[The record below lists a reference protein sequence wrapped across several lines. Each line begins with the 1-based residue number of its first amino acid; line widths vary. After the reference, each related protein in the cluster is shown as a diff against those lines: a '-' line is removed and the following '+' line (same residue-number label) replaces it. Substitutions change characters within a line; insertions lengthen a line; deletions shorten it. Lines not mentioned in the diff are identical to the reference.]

1 MTRIQI
7 TGRKVSESEA
17 YDGPERRTRL
27 RIEGD
32 AKQAM
37 ETGRN
42 RLVVG
47 ALLFA
52 MAFAVVAGRLIEVGV
67 LGTAPDR
74 NTATIWDVDPD
85 RFARADIV
93 DRNGVVLAT
102 NLPTRALFADARIIA
117 PDDATV
123 IARQLAGIIPD
134 LDVPGTRKRLASGRA
149 FIYLHRDLT
158 PAQVVEVNRLGVPGL
173 NFEDA
178 EARVY
183 PHGRLV
189 SHVIGLTDIDNNG
202 LAGIEKR
209 FDENLRGSN
218 KPLKLSLDVRVQHM
232 LREELYKAMTEFSA
246 IGAAGLVMDVRTG
259 ELIGMSSL
267 PDFDPNNIETATEE
281 AIFNRGS
288 LGVYE
293 MGSTFKL
300 LNTAMA
306 LDSGRVNL
314 ANAFDASNPLKVA
327 RFQISDYHAKNRWLT
342 VPEILVYSSNIGSA
356 RMAKFVGT
364 QTQRDFLGKVG
375 MLHPAALEIPEVGA
389 PLIPSPWR
397 DINTLTIS
405 FGHGIAVSPV
415 QLVNSISTLINGGIY
430 RDATLLARDVRSG
443 QVAGTKVIKPST
455 SDAMRALMRAVVMEG
470 TGKKAIVPGYMVGG
484 KTGTAEKQVNGRY
497 KRKALMSSF
506 IAAFPMQDPR
516 YVVLAM
522 LDEPKGTKAT
532 FGYATGGW
540 VAAPVVGAVIR
551 KLAHLY
557 AMPPVDETEPTVLQ
571 AVSLPATEPG
581 GMLKLASY

>member
-1 MTRIQI
+1 MTRSSIA
-7 TGRKVSESEA
+7 GRRVA
-17 YDGPERRTRL
+17 DGDYEGPDRRQRL

-42 RLVVG
+42 RLLVG
-47 ALLFA
+47 GLLFA
-52 MAFAVVAGRLIEVGV
+52 MAFSVVGARLVEVGV
-67 LGTAPDR
+67 LGAAPER
-74 NTATIWDVDPD
+74 NEATIWDVDPD

-93 DRNGVVLAT
+93 DRNGIVLAT
-102 NLPTRALFADARIIA
+102 NLPTRALFADARIVNATEA
-117 PDDATV
+117 PE
-123 IARQLAGIIPD
+123 IARKLAGIIPD
-134 LDVPGTRKRLASGRA
+134 LDVAGTRERLASGRA

-158 PAQVVEVNRLGVPGL
+158 PAQVMEVNRLGVPGL

-209 FDENLRGSN
+209 FDTELRGGN
-218 KPLKLSLDVRVQHM
+218 EPVRLSLDIRVQDM

-246 IGAAGLVMDVRTG
+246 IGAAGMVLDVHTG
-259 ELIGMSSL
+259 EIVGMSSL

-281 AIFNRGS
+281 AIFNRGT

-300 LNTAMA
+300 FNTAMA
-306 LDSGRVNL
+306 LDSGRVSL
-314 ANAFDASNPLKVA
+314 ANAFDATRPLKVS
-327 RFQISDYHAKNRWLT
+327 RFMISDYHAKNRWLS
-342 VPEILVYSSNIGSA
+342 VPEILVYSSNVGSA
-356 RMAKFVGT
+356 KMAQFIGT
-364 QTQRDFLGKVG
+364 QTQKDFLGKIG
-375 MLHPAALEIPEVGA
+375 MLKAAALEIPEVGA
-389 PLIPSPWR
+389 PLVPSPWR

-415 QLVNSISTLINGGIY
+415 QLVNGVATLVNGGIF
-430 RDATLLARDVRSG
+430 RDPTLIARNAQASG
-443 QVAGTKVIKPST
+443 EGRRVISRAT
-455 SDAMRALMRAVVMEG
+455 SDTMRALMRAVVMEG
-470 TGKKAIVPGYMVGG
+470 TGKKALVPGYMVGG
-484 KTGTAEKQVNGRY
+484 KTGTAEKQVGGRY
-497 KRKALMSSF
+497 KKKALMSSF
-506 IAAFPMQDPR
+506 VAAFPLQDPR

-522 LDEPKGTKAT
+522 LDEPKGTKET
-532 FGYATGGW
+532 LGYATGGW
-540 VAAPVVGAVIR
+540 VAAPVVGAVVER
-551 KLAHLY
+551 LAHLY
-557 AMPPVDETEPTVLQ
+557 ALPPVDETEPSVLQ
-571 AVSLPATEPG
+571 AVSLPVMEPG

>member
-1 MTRIQI
+1 MTRSHIA
-7 TGRKVSESEA
+7 GRKVDDGIYA
-17 YDGPERRTRL
+17 GPERRQRM
-27 RIEGD
+27 RIDGD

-42 RLVVG
+42 RLMVG
-47 ALLFA
+47 AVLFF
-52 MAFAVVAGRLIEVGV
+52 MAFAVVAGRLVEVGV
-67 LGTAPDR
+67 LGNAPER
-74 NTATIWDVDPD
+74 VTATAWDVDPD

-102 NLPTRALFADARIIA
+102 NLPTRALYADARIID
-117 PDDATV
+117 PKDAQE
-123 IARQLAGIIPD
+123 ISRELAGIIPD
-134 LDVPGTRKRLASGRA
+134 LDVPDTKERLASGRA
-149 FIYLHRDLT
+149 FVYLHRDLT
-158 PAQVVEVNRLGVPGL
+158 PAQVVEVNRLGIPGL

-209 FDENLRGSN
+209 FDADLREDRD
-218 KPLKLSLDVRVQHM
+218 PIKLSLDIRVQHM
-232 LREELYKAMTEFSA
+232 LREELYKSMTEFSA
-246 IGAAGLVMDVRTG
+246 IGAAGMVLDVNTG
-259 ELIGMSSL
+259 EIVGMSSL
-267 PDFDPNNIETATEE
+267 PDFDPNNIETVTDE
-281 AIFNRGS
+281 AMFNRGT

-306 LDSGRVNL
+306 LDSGRVGL
-314 ANAFDASNPLKVA
+314 ENAFDARKPLRVA
-327 RFQISDYHAKNRWLT
+327 RFRISDYHAKNRWLS

-356 RMAKFVGT
+356 RMAQFLGT
-364 QTQRDFLGKVG
+364 QTQKDFLGKFG
-375 MLHPAALEIPEVGA
+375 MLSRAKLEVPEVGA
-389 PLIPSPWR
+389 PLVPSPWR

-415 QLVNSISTLINGGIY
+415 QLVNGVATLVNGGIF
-430 RDATLLARDVRSG
+430 RDPTLLARDP
-443 QVAGTKVIKPST
+443 QQPEAGRRVIKQST
-455 SDAMRALMRAVVMEG
+455 SDIMRALMRMVVMEG

-506 IAAFPMQDPR
+506 VAAFPLQKPR

-522 LDEPKGTKAT
+522 LDEPKGTKET

-551 KLAHLY
+551 RLAHLY
-557 AMPPVDETEPTVLQ
+557 ALPPVDETAPSVLQ
-571 AVSLPATEPG
+571 AVTLPAVEPG
-581 GMLKLASY
+581 GVLKLASY

>member
-1 MTRIQI
+1 MTRSSIA
-7 TGRKVSESEA
+7 GRRVA
-17 YDGPERRTRL
+17 DGDYEGPDRRKRL

-42 RLVVG
+42 RLLVG
-47 ALLFA
+47 GLLFA
-52 MAFAVVAGRLIEVGV
+52 MAFCVVGARLVEVGV
-67 LGTAPDR
+67 LGASPER
-74 NTATIWDVDPD
+74 NEATIWDVDPD

-93 DRNGVVLAT
+93 DRNGIVLAT
-102 NLPTRALFADARIIA
+102 NLPTRALYADARIVNAKEA
-117 PDDATV
+117 PE
-123 IARQLAGIIPD
+123 IARKLAGIIPD
-134 LDVPGTRKRLASGRA
+134 LDVAGTRERLASGRA

-158 PAQVVEVNRLGVPGL
+158 PAQVMEVNRLGVPGL

-209 FDENLRGSN
+209 FDDDLRGR
-218 KPLKLSLDVRVQHM
+218 KEPVRLSLDIRVQDM

-246 IGAAGLVMDVRTG
+246 IGAAGMVLDVHTG
-259 ELIGMSSL
+259 EIVGMSSL

-281 AIFNRGS
+281 AMFNRGT

-300 LNTAMA
+300 FNTAMA
-306 LDSGRVNL
+306 LDSGRVSL
-314 ANAFDASNPLKVA
+314 ANAFDATRPLKVS
-327 RFQISDYHAKNRWLT
+327 RFLISDYHAKNRWLS
-342 VPEILVYSSNIGSA
+342 VPEILVYSSNVGSA
-356 RMAKFVGT
+356 KMAQFVGT
-364 QTQRDFLGKVG
+364 QTQKDFLGKIG
-375 MLHPAALEIPEVGA
+375 MLKAAALEIPEVGA
-389 PLIPSPWR
+389 PLVPSPWR

-415 QLVNSISTLINGGIY
+415 QLVNGVATLVNGGIF
-430 RDATLLARDVRSG
+430 RDPTLIARNAQASG
-443 QVAGTKVIKPST
+443 EGRRVISRAT
-455 SDAMRALMRAVVMEG
+455 SDTMRALMRAVVMEG
-470 TGKKAIVPGYMVGG
+470 TGKKALVPGYMVGG
-484 KTGTAEKQVNGRY
+484 KTGTAEKQVGGRY
-497 KRKALMSSF
+497 KKKALMSSF
-506 IAAFPMQDPR
+506 VAAFPLQDPR

-522 LDEPKGTKAT
+522 LDEPKGTKET

-540 VAAPVVGAVIR
+540 VAAPVVGAVVER
-551 KLAHLY
+551 LAHLY
-557 AMPPVDETEPTVLQ
+557 ALPPVDETEPSVLQ
-571 AVSLPATEPG
+571 AVSLPVMEPG

>member
-1 MTRIQI
+1 M
-7 TGRKVSESEA
+7 
-17 YDGPERRTRL
+17 
-27 RIEGD
+27 
-32 AKQAM
+32 
-37 ETGRN
+37 
-42 RLVVG
+42 VG
-47 ALLFA
+47 AVLFF
-52 MAFAVVAGRLIEVGV
+52 MAFAVVAGRLVEVGV
-67 LGTAPDR
+67 LGNAPER
-74 NTATIWDVDPD
+74 VTATAWDVDPD

-102 NLPTRALFADARIIA
+102 NLPTRALYADARIID
-117 PDDATV
+117 PKDAQE
-123 IARQLAGIIPD
+123 ISRELAGIIPD
-134 LDVPGTRKRLASGRA
+134 LDVPDTKERLASGRA
-149 FIYLHRDLT
+149 FVYLHRDLT
-158 PAQVVEVNRLGVPGL
+158 PAQVVEVNRLGIPGL

-209 FDENLRGSN
+209 FDADLREDRD
-218 KPLKLSLDVRVQHM
+218 PIKLSLDIRVQHM
-232 LREELYKAMTEFSA
+232 LREELYKSMTEFSA
-246 IGAAGLVMDVRTG
+246 IGAAGMVLDVNTG
-259 ELIGMSSL
+259 EIVGMSSL
-267 PDFDPNNIETATEE
+267 PDFDPNNIETVTDE
-281 AIFNRGS
+281 AMFNRGT

-306 LDSGRVNL
+306 LDSGRVGL
-314 ANAFDASNPLKVA
+314 ENAFDARKPLRVA
-327 RFQISDYHAKNRWLT
+327 RFRISDYHAKNRWLS

-356 RMAKFVGT
+356 RMAQFLGT
-364 QTQRDFLGKVG
+364 QTQKDFLGKFG
-375 MLHPAALEIPEVGA
+375 MLSRAKLEVPEVGA
-389 PLIPSPWR
+389 PLVPSPWR

-415 QLVNSISTLINGGIY
+415 QLVNGVATLVNGGIF
-430 RDATLLARDVRSG
+430 RDPTLLARDP
-443 QVAGTKVIKPST
+443 QQPEAGRRVIKQST
-455 SDAMRALMRAVVMEG
+455 SDIMRALMRMVVMEG

-506 IAAFPMQDPR
+506 VAAFPLQKPR

-522 LDEPKGTKAT
+522 LDEPKGTKET

-551 KLAHLY
+551 RLAHLY
-557 AMPPVDETEPTVLQ
+557 ALPPVDETAPSVLQ
-571 AVSLPATEPG
+571 AVTLPAVEPG
-581 GMLKLASY
+581 GVLKLASY

>member
-1 MTRIQI
+1 MTRSRIA
-7 TGRKVSESEA
+7 GRRVVDGDYE
-17 YDGPERRTRL
+17 GPERRKRL

-37 ETGRN
+37 ETARN
-42 RLVVG
+42 RLLVG
-47 ALLFA
+47 GLLFA
-52 MAFAVVAGRLIEVGV
+52 MVFAVVAGRLVEVGV
-67 LGTAPDR
+67 LGTAPVR
-74 NTATIWDVDPD
+74 NEATIWDVDPD

-102 NLPTRALFADARIIA
+102 NLPTRALYADARIVDPADA
-117 PDDATV
+117 PE

-134 LDVPGTRKRLASGRA
+134 LDVAGTRERLSTGRA

-158 PAQVVEVNRLGVPGL
+158 PAQVMEVNRLGVPGL

-209 FDENLRGSN
+209 FDENLRGGGE
-218 KPLKLSLDVRVQHM
+218 PVRLSLDIRVQDM

-246 IGAAGLVMDVRTG
+246 IGAAGMVLDVHTG
-259 ELIGMSSL
+259 EIVGMSSL
-267 PDFDPNNIETATEE
+267 PDFDPNNIETATED
-281 AIFNRGS
+281 AIFNRGT

-300 LNTAMA
+300 FNTAMA

-314 ANAFDASNPLKVA
+314 ANAFDATRPMKVS
-327 RFQISDYHAKNRWLT
+327 RFLISDYHAKNRWLT

-356 RMAKFVGT
+356 KMAQFLGT
-364 QTQRDFLGKVG
+364 QTQKDFLGKLG
-375 MLHPAALEIPEVGA
+375 MLRPAQLEIPEVGA
-389 PLIPSPWR
+389 PLVPSQWR

-415 QLVNSISTLINGGIY
+415 QLVNGVATLVNGGIFRDPTLIA
-430 RDATLLARDVRSG
+430 RDAQAAG
-443 QVAGTKVIKPST
+443 QGRQVISRAT
-455 SDAMRALMRAVVMEG
+455 SDMMRALMRMVVMEG
-470 TGKKAIVPGYMVGG
+470 TGKKALVPGYMVGG

-497 KRKALMSSF
+497 KKKALMSSF
-506 IAAFPMQDPR
+506 VAAFPLQEPR

-522 LDEPKGTKAT
+522 LDEPKGTKDT
-532 FGYATGGW
+532 YYFATGGW
-540 VAAPVVGAVIR
+540 VAAPVVGAVIE

-557 AMPPVDETEPTVLQ
+557 ALPPVDETEPSVLQ
-571 AVSLPATEPG
+571 AVSLPVMEPG